1 MLVVRPAGPDDYDAL
16 MKLAVASG
24 PGFTSLPEHE
34 PTLRER
40 LTLSR
45 DSFDGSAPRDRQR
58 FTLMLEET
66 DTGEVLGVAA
76 AAVAVGVSRPFVSF
90 RMMTFA
96 QTSPSLGIRHDHR
109 ALVMVNECAGWSEV
123 GSLFLRP
130 EHRKG
135 GAGTLLARS
144 RYLMIAAAPQRF
156 AETVLA
162 ELRGFFDA
170 NDRSPFYDEI
180 MCKFFRRPFKEVD
193 DLIGSTDGQFIFDL
207 APRHPIYIELLPER
221 SRELIGAVHPQGEAA
236 RALLEKEGFR
246 ECGLVDVFDAGPTVT
261 CRRDDIRTVRDSR
274 RRPVRIGDP
283 AGGSAGLIAVDD
295 LAAFRATRAAF
306 LEEDGAV
313 ILDPSVADALRVGEG
328 DGVRVI

>member
-1 MLVVRPAGPDDYDAL
+1 MLVVRPAGPDDYEAL
-16 MKLAVASG
+16 MALAVASG

-45 DSFDGSAPRDRQR
+45 DSFGDAAPRERQR
-58 FTLMLEET
+58 FTLMLEES
-66 DTGEVLGVAA
+66 DTGEVLGVGA

-90 RMMTFA
+90 RLMTFA

-135 GAGTLLARS
+135 GAGTLLSRS
-144 RYLMIAAAPQRF
+144 RYLMIATAPQRF
-156 AETVLA
+156 ADVVLA

-170 NDRSPFYDEI
+170 QDRSPFYDDI

-221 SRELIGAVHPQGEAA
+221 ARELIGAVHPQGEAA

-246 ECGLVDVFDAGPTVT
+246 ECGLVDVFDAGPTMT

-274 RRPVRIGDP
+274 RRPLRIGDP
-283 AGGSAGLIAVDD
+283 SGGQTGLIAADD
-295 LAAFRATRAAF
+295 LANFRCTRAAF
-306 LEEDGAV
+306 LDEDGAV
-313 ILDPSVADALRVGEG
+313 VLDPGVADALRLKDG